1 MGRWGAGWHCGV
13 VVRRAVTG
21 GGTAGGCFTHFEQ
34 LNTQFMHFARLPSFP
49 RKREPGVFRTVPGDR
64 SSCGG
69 HCDTAGKE
77 VVHEAGAEAMQ
88 LTEYNAICL
97 QLMLQFR

>member
-1 MGRWGAGWHCGV
+1 MTLFDNVESR
-13 VVRRAVTG
+13 
-21 GGTAGGCFTHFEQ
+21 
-34 LNTQFMHFARLPSFP
+34 PSCP

-64 SSCGG
+64 SSGGG

-97 QLMLQFR
+97 QLMMQFRLRYYDQILLLTVWAWQQLHSTIANFNVQRCG